1 MLIII
6 NEWIVLLGENW
17 IVFVE
22 GGNYIEN
29 LF

>member
-17 IVFVE
+17 LVFVE
-22 GGNYIEN
+22 VGNYIEN